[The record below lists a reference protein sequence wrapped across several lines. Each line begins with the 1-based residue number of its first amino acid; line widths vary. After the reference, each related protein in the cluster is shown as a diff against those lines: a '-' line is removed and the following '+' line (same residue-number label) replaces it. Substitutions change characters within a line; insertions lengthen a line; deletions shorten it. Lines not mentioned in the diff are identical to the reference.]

1 MRKIVPKAKEKTPGV
16 KAVLIFHDS
25 FLRAK
30 RRMKECTSI
39 RPVIDLPE
47 IISAMIDV
55 CDADPAVMEKVGKK
69 MLERRAQQAGRIAKR
84 SQVRSQQREAIQLGR
99 RSIGTFS
106 GLRSAA
112 PDVASGTLA
121 TSIRASAGLYWDIF
135 RVAGGNR
142 KMQQVLANLLAA
154 LLGQAIGTFSG
165 LAAIGSCR

>member
-69 MLERRAQQAGRIAKR
+69 MLERRAQQLAELQNG
-84 SQVRSQQREAIQLGR
+84 VRFGPS
-99 RSIGTFS
+99 S
-106 GLRSAA
+106 GKQS
-112 PDVASGTLA
+112 S
-121 TSIRASAGLYWDIF
+121 
-135 RVAGGNR
+135 
-142 KMQQVLANLLAA
+142 
-154 LLGQAIGTFSG
+154 
-165 LAAIGSCR
+165 